1 MYDNDIVIAYDIV
14 CVMCVTGGAE
24 LLVGG
29 EQGLDGRDALL
40 REPVAAADAALDT
53 SESQPSK
60 IVTPSRSRSRSTRSD
75 QGAIAAH
82 NYDDYSISS

>member
-1 MYDNDIVIAYDIV
+1 MYDNDIVIAYVIV

-29 EQGLDGRDALL
+29 EQDLDGRDALL

-53 SESQPSK
+53 SESQPSQL
-60 IVTPSRSRSRSTRSD
+60 VTPSRSRSRST
-75 QGAIAAH
+75 QAF
-82 NYDDYSISS
+82 